1 MIQLFLK
8 LIFTMLVCGT
18 ITLHADEN
26 DTKYAQK
33 AVIFSRDRAIFSGE
47 TSDPDYN
54 IKYAYSLN
62 DDGERLIRENIFTK
76 STRMVTVNLI
86 LADEIYQIDDY
97 AVLKVERDNNKG
109 GWLTYLYNTG
119 SVYSLCPHTT
129 AIEPVIYE
137 NIPCNKVTLTI
148 SGSAGDMAAA
158 MGHGITE
165 EMIRN
170 SPDDYPEKIIYIIGR
185 EIPFVYAIEYF
196 NAKGDKIPVKSF
208 ALKNVKLV
216 DALPA
221 ETFAL
226 PQNRKIEVTRSD
238 SDTEKIY
245 ANTMEPEYNSP
256 VTITL
261 IIKFTIALLALLAIL
276 LGTLITVKIIRKK
289 HLR

>member
-1 MIQLFLK
+1 
-8 LIFTMLVCGT
+8 MLVCGT

-158 MGHGITE
+158 MGLGALCWRWCVSHAVHRALRGTVFVLVWPLRFAADYAVHPFKQWLLAR
-165 EMIRN
+165 IR
-170 SPDDYPEKIIYIIGR
+170 KIR
-185 EIPFVYAIEYF
+185 HARRR
-196 NAKGDKIPVKSF
+196 NAQDSCKKSGKKP
-208 ALKNVKLV
+208 KNVL
-216 DALPA
+216 
-221 ETFAL
+221 
-226 PQNRKIEVTRSD
+226 QNKHTIL
-238 SDTEKIY
+238 
-245 ANTMEPEYNSP
+245 YN
-256 VTITL
+256 
-261 IIKFTIALLALLAIL
+261 
-276 LGTLITVKIIRKK
+276 
-289 HLR
+289 

>member
-1 MIQLFLK
+1 
-8 LIFTMLVCGT
+8 
-18 ITLHADEN
+18 
-26 DTKYAQK
+26 
-33 AVIFSRDRAIFSGE
+33 
-47 TSDPDYN
+47 
-54 IKYAYSLN
+54 
-62 DDGERLIRENIFTK
+62 
-76 STRMVTVNLI
+76 
-86 LADEIYQIDDY
+86 
-97 AVLKVERDNNKG
+97 
-109 GWLTYLYNTG
+109 
-119 SVYSLCPHTT
+119 
-129 AIEPVIYE
+129 
-137 NIPCNKVTLTI
+137 
-148 SGSAGDMAAA
+148 

-170 SPDDYPEKIIYIIGR
+170 NPDDYPEKIIYIIGR